1 MKEKSVRVAVISKT
15 EENEKKFIQLV
26 SNLGENN
33 IDFLQIV
40 EKNIS
45 EKVRKSIEVSDK
57 IIVLINSID
66 GVTPILSD
74 IIDEIINQNVIPIFV
89 FNKISD
95 SNANISMAIEEVEH
109 VLVVNNASDEQL
121 DFPIVY
127 VDDKKGTAT
136 LNFEEETE
144 NLNALYNTIRGK

>member
-1 MKEKSVRVAVISKT
+1 MKEKSVRVAIIART
-15 EENEKKFIQLV
+15 EENEKNFIQLV
-26 SNLGENN
+26 SNSGENN

-45 EKVRKSIEVSDK
+45 EKVQKSIEISDR

-74 IIDEIINQNVIPIFV
+74 IIDEIINQNVTPIFV
-89 FNKISD
+89 FNKIFD
-95 SNANISMAIEEVEH
+95 SNADISMAIDEVEH
-109 VLVVNNASDEQL
+109 ILVMNNATDEQL

-127 VDDKKGTAT
+127 VDDEKRIAT
-136 LNFEEETE
+136 SNFEEEAKD
-144 NLNALYNTIRGK
+144 LNALYNIIRGK